1 MATHAGSGLWWGMP
15 GPKPKAALRTL
26 DVSFFDV
33 VHAGETH
40 RVHVKRV
47 ASARRYTL
55 RVRAATRD
63 VVLTLPPRGSLLR
76 AKLFAERHAAWIGT
90 RLARLPA
97 STPFGP
103 GAMVPLRG
111 VSHQIVHRPGARGTV
126 WTEPADPRATR
137 RRCCASAARRPS
149 WRAAC
154 GTT

>member
-1 MATHAGSGLWWGMP
+1 MP
-15 GPKPKAALRTL
+15 GLKPKPALRTL

-40 RVHVKRV
+40 RVQVKRV
-47 ASARRYTL
+47 AAARRYTL

-76 AKLFAERHAAWIGT
+76 AKLFVERHAAWIGT

-103 GAMVPLRG
+103 GARVPLRG
-111 VSHQIVHRPGARGTV
+111 VPHVIVHRPGARGTV
-126 WTEPADPRATR
+126 WIEPGDPLAAR
-137 RRCCASAARRPS
+137 RRCCASAARRPLLP
-149 WRAAC
+149 AAC